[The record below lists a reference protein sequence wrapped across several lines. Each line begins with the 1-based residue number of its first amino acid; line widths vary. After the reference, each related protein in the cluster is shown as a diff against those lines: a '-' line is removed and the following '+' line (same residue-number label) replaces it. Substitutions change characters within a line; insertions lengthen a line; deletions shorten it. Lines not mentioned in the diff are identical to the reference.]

1 MDIIR
6 EDDFRK
12 LIKKGLS
19 GGYLFFGEEDYLK
32 LHSLTAARESVC
44 ADPGFAFFND
54 IRLDATTFTPDA
66 LTQALSSLPMMTEQK
81 IVSVSGLDINAI
93 VKARELDSLC
103 EALESLKEYDYNVLI
118 ISVTADGIDEGYL
131 PKAPSATLKKL
142 SEYLTPVRFEQ
153 VSKAK
158 LTAWSQKH
166 FAHNGV
172 MCDDEVC
179 HAIFARAG
187 TSMFTLAAEIDKLSF
202 YALSH
207 GRKTVL
213 LDDVASITCTTIED
227 DAFALS
233 NALLDGNGDNALSAL
248 SVMKYNRVEPI
259 IVLSEIAKTFSDLYV
274 VKTLLSDG
282 KTLPEI
288 LGALRATN
296 KPKAVSEYKVKI
308 YMASAAKTSTERL
321 RRALNLCAEADTAIK
336 MSYNDYS
343 PIENL
348 LCTI

>member
-6 EDDFRK
+6 GDDFRK

-32 LHSLTAARESVC
+32 LHTLTAAREAVC
-44 ADPGFAFFND
+44 ADPSFAFFND

-66 LTQALSSLPMMTEQK
+66 LIGALAPLPMMADQK
-81 IVSVSGLDINAI
+81 IVTVSGLDINEI
-93 VKARELDSLC
+93 VRSRGFDDFCESL
-103 EALESLKEYDYNVLI
+103 EALKEYDYNVLI
-118 ISVTADGIDEGYL
+118 ISVTTDGLDEGYL
-131 PKAPSATLKKL
+131 PKSPSATLKKL
-142 SEYLTPVRFEQ
+142 SEHLTPVRFEQ
-153 VSKAK
+153 VPKAK

-172 MCDDEVC
+172 ECEDDVC
-179 HAIFARAG
+179 HALFARAG
-187 TSMFTLAAEIDKLSF
+187 TSMFTLSAEIDKLSF

-207 GRKTVL
+207 GRKAVTIE
-213 LDDVASITCTTIED
+213 DVTSITCTTVED

-233 NALLDGNGDNALSAL
+233 NALLDGNSDRALSAL

-288 LGALRATN
+288 LGALRAVN
-296 KPKAVSEYKVKI
+296 KKAVSDYKARI

-321 RRALNLCAEADTAIK
+321 RRAIELCAEADTAIK
-336 MSYNDYS
+336 LSYNDYS

-348 LCTI
+348 LCVI